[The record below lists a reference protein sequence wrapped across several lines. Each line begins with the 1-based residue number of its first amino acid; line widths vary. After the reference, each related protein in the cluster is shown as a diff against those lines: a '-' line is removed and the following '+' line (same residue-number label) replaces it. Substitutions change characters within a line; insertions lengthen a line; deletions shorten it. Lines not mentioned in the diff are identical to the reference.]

1 MMFEISFN
9 MKKFNTLTSVVASI
23 LDNDLNTDQIIPS
36 VYLKD
41 VNADLGFGLFAYLR
55 RTPDGQ
61 SISDFVLEK
70 PEFARS
76 KILLVGDNFGCGS
89 SREHAVWA
97 LQEFGFD
104 CLIGLS
110 FADLFMENCY
120 KNGIL
125 PITLSSNDHHRLYKY
140 ICSDAAPLSIS
151 VDLEGCVITGG
162 NEVEICRFHIPP
174 TQRMMLLEGLDD
186 IGLTLKD
193 ESLINNWEKEALHKH
208 SFFQSPIHPL

>member
-1 MMFEISFN
+1 MAA
-9 MKKFNTLTSVVASI
+9 TVTVTV
-23 LDNDLNTDQIIPS
+23 
-36 VYLKD
+36 
-41 VNADLGFGLFAYLR
+41 
-55 RTPDGQ
+55 
-61 SISDFVLEK
+61 
-70 PEFARS
+70 
-76 KILLVGDNFGCGS
+76 C
-89 SREHAVWA
+89 W
-97 LQEFGFD
+97 
-104 CLIGLS
+104 
-110 FADLFMENCY
+110 LFMENCY

-140 ICSDAAPLSIS
+140 IYSDAAPLSIS

>member
-1 MMFEISFN
+1 MFEISFN

-104 CLIGLS
+104 CCH
-110 FADLFMENCY
+110 DY
-120 KNGIL
+120 
-125 PITLSSNDHHRLYKY
+125 Y
-140 ICSDAAPLSIS
+140 
-151 VDLEGCVITGG
+151 
-162 NEVEICRFHIPP
+162 RFVH
-174 TQRMMLLEGLDD
+174 
-186 IGLTLKD
+186 
-193 ESLINNWEKEALHKH
+193 
-208 SFFQSPIHPL
+208 